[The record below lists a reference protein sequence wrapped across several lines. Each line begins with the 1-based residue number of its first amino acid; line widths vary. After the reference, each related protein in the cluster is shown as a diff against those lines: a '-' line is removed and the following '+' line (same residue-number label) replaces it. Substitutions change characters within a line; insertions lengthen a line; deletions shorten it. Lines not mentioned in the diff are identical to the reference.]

1 VVGKDPHKRFCNKS
15 CSAKWR
21 MRQPSVQEAM
31 KKGIAKSAASRTGIS
46 RPDAAIRMR
55 TNNPMNDPEV
65 RERARQKL
73 IGRTFLSRGGN
84 GKQTPEQEAVATALG
99 LPMEH
104 PIATASV
111 KHLFPSLP
119 PCYKVDVACPASLL
133 AVEIDGSSHNTRKW
147 KFLDARKT
155 EVLNALGWRVL
166 RFSNQQ
172 VREDLPS
179 VLDAIKSSMTLR

>member
-1 VVGKDPHKRFCNKS
+1 
-15 CSAKWR
+15 
-21 MRQPSVQEAM
+21 
-31 KKGIAKSAASRTGIS
+31 
-46 RPDAAIRMR
+46 
-55 TNNPMNDPEV
+55 
-65 RERARQKL
+65 
-73 IGRTFLSRGGN
+73 
-84 GKQTPEQEAVATALG
+84 
-99 LPMEH
+99 
-104 PIATASV
+104 
-111 KHLFPSLP
+111 
-119 PCYKVDVACPASLL
+119 VDVACPASLL